1 MTTYLPSR
9 LHCKLQRVQQQ
20 QRPTLHAL
28 RKQETWISVYKVN
41 IQMWDMSRN
50 AWSDENG
57 RFDEIKLTR
66 STDLTKFGKLWK
78 FCQITRFTTSEIIY
92 SFLFHSVN
100 TLLEREK
107 CVLPSRGNYI
117 FFRLS
122 RVTGFYNEEN
132 TYCFAFRL
140 LLSVS
145 LGKHSLTREIYTLLS
160 VLLK

>member
-28 RKQETWISVYKVN
+28 RKQETWISVSNVN
-41 IQMWDMSRN
+41 IQMWDISRN
-50 AWSDENG
+50 ACSDENG
-57 RFDEIKLTR
+57 TFDEIKLTR
-66 STDLTKFGKLWK
+66 STDVTKFGQNNRLYNKWIIHSFL
-78 FCQITRFTTSEIIY
+78 FHSVNRFDKIWETVEILSNNTLYNKWIIH

-122 RVTGFYNEEN
+122 RVKGF
-132 TYCFAFRL
+132 
-140 LLSVS
+140 
-145 LGKHSLTREIYTLLS
+145 
-160 VLLK
+160 